1 MSRHSDKAR
10 EALLDAAEEL
20 FARHGIDAVSN
31 RKITE
36 YAGTA
41 NHSAI
46 KYHFGSREQL
56 LREMVQRAVDD
67 AKSYRERMVSNS
79 QSAHPSLRELVTLF
93 TLPLVYSFQALPSPS
108 WRAQF
113 LSQARQHPDLAMQLS
128 ELLGEEVR
136 RENVLGQS
144 PRELEN
150 IPEVVVTSR
159 AKILGPM
166 LLGLCAEYER
176 SVNAGE
182 QRGNWESV
190 GYFLVD
196 SAVGMLAAPS
206 TVPADFMDFI
216 QR

>member
-10 EALLDAAEEL
+10 EILLDAAEEL

-36 YAGTA
+36 HAGTA

-46 KYHFGSREQL
+46 KYHFGGRDEL
-56 LREMVQRAVDD
+56 LEAMAQRAVDD
-67 AKSYRERMVSNS
+67 ARRCQEQLAVNLETSE
-79 QSAHPSLRELVTLF
+79 PSLRDLVTLH
-93 TLPLVYSFQALPSPS
+93 TMPLIYSFDSLPKPS

-113 LSQARQHPDLAMQLS
+113 LFQMRLRPDPVPLLSGLMGEELQSQGILTRYPS
-128 ELLGEEVR
+128 ELKG
-136 RENVLGQS
+136 
-144 PRELEN
+144 
-150 IPEVVVTSR
+150 IPEIVIASR

-166 LLGLCAEYER
+166 ILGLCSEYEAE
-176 SVNAGE
+176 VNAGK
-182 QRGNWESV
+182 QQGTWETM

-196 SAVGMLAAPS
+196 AVVGMLAAES
-206 TVPADFMDFI
+206 TSPADFMDFT